1 MSKKLS
7 EMTLQE
13 LWQLFPIVLHEHDDQ
28 WLIWFQEECQTLK
41 HILPRDVRIHHIGST
56 AIPGI
61 WAKPIVDILV
71 EASQT
76 EFSEID
82 QALLQNAYLCMN
94 TEATRRDYNKGY
106 TDNGF
111 ADRVFHLHLRTYG
124 DHDELYFR
132 DYMSEFPD
140 MAAEYEKLKMS
151 LWKPFEHNRDGY
163 TNAKTEFIRL
173 HTENAK
179 RLYGKRY

>member
-1 MSKKLS
+1 
-7 EMTLQE
+7 
-13 LWQLFPIVLHEHDDQ
+13 
-28 WLIWFQEECQTLK
+28 
-41 HILPRDVRIHHIGST
+41 
-56 AIPGI
+56 
-61 WAKPIVDILV
+61 
-71 EASQT
+71 
-76 EFSEID
+76 
-82 QALLQNAYLCMN
+82 MN